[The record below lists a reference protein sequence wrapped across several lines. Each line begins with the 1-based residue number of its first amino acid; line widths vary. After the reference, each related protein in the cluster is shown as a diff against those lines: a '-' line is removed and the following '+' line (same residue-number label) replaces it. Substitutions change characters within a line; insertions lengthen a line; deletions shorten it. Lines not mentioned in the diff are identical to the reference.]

1 MSRQMHDARP
11 ELSIIVPALNE
22 AAGIVGALAALA
34 PLRRRGAEVIVVD
47 GGSGDATA
55 ALAAPLA
62 DRVLAAP
69 RGRARQMNAG
79 AAVAR
84 GRILLFLHADTRL
97 PEEADR
103 LVCAALD
110 GIGGGRAGERIWG
123 RFDVRIEGRS
133 RWLPLVAAAMNL
145 RSRLTGI
152 ATGDQALFVARAA
165 FNAVGGYRDIPL
177 MEDIA
182 LSAALRDLG
191 RPACLRRAPPPPAGA
206 GKGTAS
212 GARFFSCGGCA
223 CAFSSAP
230 IRGAWP
236 WNTAMPP
243 VKTESPPRVGVAIL
257 ARAPI
262 PGQAKTRL
270 IPALGAEGAARL
282 QSWLLQRAVAMALVA
297 DVGPVTLWCAGDPR
311 HPDFAL
317 CRAFGSVAVRH
328 QPEGDLGARMRMA
341 LREAASPDGTLIV
354 GTDCP
359 ALTAAH
365 LRQAARALRERDAV
379 VLPAEDGGYV
389 LIGLREAAAE
399 AFARIDWGTERVM
412 AQTRARLRALGCQ
425 LGRAR
430 HAVGRR
436 PAGRPRAPAGDGPG
450 GARHRRRDAGE

>member
-1 MSRQMHDARP
+1 MSRQMFDAPP
-11 ELSIIVPALNE
+11 ELSIVVPALDE

-47 GGSGDATA
+47 GGSGDTTA

-152 ATGDQALFVARAA
+152 ATGDQALFVARSA
-165 FNAVGGYRDIPL
+165 FNAIGGYRDIPL

-191 RPACLRRAPPPPAGA
+191 RPACLTARAATSGRRWERHGVWR
-206 GKGTAS
+206 TVFFMWRLRL
-212 GARFFSCGGCA
+212 RFF
-223 CAFSSAP
+223 
-230 IRGAWP
+230 
-236 WNTAMPP
+236 
-243 VKTESPPRVGVAIL
+243 
-257 ARAPI
+257 
-262 PGQAKTRL
+262 
-270 IPALGAEGAARL
+270 LGADPRRLALEYGYAAR
-282 QSWLLQRAVAMALVA
+282 
-297 DVGPVTLWCAGDPR
+297 
-311 HPDFAL
+311 
-317 CRAFGSVAVRH
+317 
-328 QPEGDLGARMRMA
+328 
-341 LREAASPDGTLIV
+341 
-354 GTDCP
+354 
-359 ALTAAH
+359 
-365 LRQAARALRERDAV
+365 
-379 VLPAEDGGYV
+379 ED
-389 LIGLREAAAE
+389 
-399 AFARIDWGTERVM
+399 
-412 AQTRARLRALGCQ
+412 
-425 LGRAR
+425 
-430 HAVGRR
+430 
-436 PAGRPRAPAGDGPG
+436 
-450 GARHRRRDAGE
+450 